1 MHVKSCYKLCIIIC
15 MFNGKFLLV
24 QIFAHLAPAELFV
37 DSTIGIE
44 SVYRLC
50 SIVTY
55 KLNCVH
61 YSHFVQI
68 LWFK

>member
-1 MHVKSCYKLCIIIC
+1 MHVKSCYKLCILNC
-15 MFNGKFLLV
+15 LAEFFLV
-24 QIFAHLAPAELFV
+24 QIFAHLAPAETFV
-37 DSTIGIE
+37 DSIIGIE
-44 SVYRLC
+44 SIYRLC